1 MNYNTFISGMVKLC
15 QTPDLSSLLFVPE
28 ANLINTSLFFWLLI
42 NPSVFPL
49 TLRTFSFHQFELSI
63 IMPQKLSSKD
73 TSPCLLKF
81 WHELVEDWYSGVR
94 RNMLVLQKNG
104 KFWFMHPTGTVTV
117 NLMET
122 VSPSLTR

>member
-49 TLRTFSFHQFELSI
+49 TLRTFSFHQFELSM
-63 IMPQKLSSKD
+63 IMPQELSSKD

-81 WHELVEDWYSGVR
+81 WHDLVEDWYSGVNI
-94 RNMLVLQKNG
+94 NMLVLQRY
-104 KFWFMHPTGTVTV
+104 WRYWSMHPTGTVTV
-117 NLMET
+117 NLMEI
-122 VSPSLTR
+122 VPPSLRW